1 MYDQPLIDNPVG
13 FGLLS
18 EDNEGNEWFKMTLK
32 NDTGDELSVEDALLG
47 HI

>member
-18 EDNEGNEWFKMTLK
+18 EDDEGNEWFKMTLT
-32 NDTGDELSVEDALLG
+32 NDKGDELSVEDAWSY
-47 HI
+47 